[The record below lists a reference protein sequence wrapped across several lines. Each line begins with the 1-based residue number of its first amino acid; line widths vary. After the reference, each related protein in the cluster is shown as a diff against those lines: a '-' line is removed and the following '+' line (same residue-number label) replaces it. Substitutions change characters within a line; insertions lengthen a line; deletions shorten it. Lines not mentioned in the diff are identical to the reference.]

1 MIFCIDPDQDGV
13 TVFTEPGVQVRD
25 ILTAIALANLSY
37 HSPHTPPEKILYHEA
52 EMSKHIKDG
61 DLRLTMLLH
70 CGVVC
75 PLNVEVTSVTPC
87 IRLRMTAFAT
97 DVPNLLQRAAVF
109 IESIEGSNQQ
119 LRDVVGKLASGT
131 N

>member
-13 TVFTEPGVQVRD
+13 TVFTEPGVAVRD

-37 HSPHTPPEKILYHEA
+37 HSPHTSLDKILHHEA
-52 EMSKHIKDG
+52 EMSKCIKDN

-70 CGVVC
+70 GGVIC
-75 PLNVEVTSVTPC
+75 LLNVEVTSLTPC
-87 IRLRMTAFAT
+87 VRLRMNAFTT
-97 DVPNLLQRAAVF
+97 DVPDLLQRATVF
-109 IESIEGSNQQ
+109 IESIEGSNQW
-119 LRDVVGKLASGT
+119 LRHVTGNLLSGV